1 MQRFENGSDICGF
14 RNLNNS
20 ASKRVLN
27 LLEPVKL
34 TVWKVVIVKLRMH
47 NEGCNGAGCSEVKIW
62 ADTAKFTDVIVARL
76 RKCSDL
82 IREGV
87 RDSSS
92 KIKPRLR
99 AEWVVVKEQS
109 CILDS
114 CCLSRMRRNSVLE
127 ELRVRRTL

>member
-62 ADTAKFTDVIVARL
+62 ADTAKFTDVIVARF
-76 RKCSDL
+76 RKCRDL
-82 IREGV
+82 VRESKVFVKNKAEVPSGV
-87 RDSSS
+87 G
-92 KIKPRLR
+92 I
-99 AEWVVVKEQS
+99 VVREES
-109 CILDS
+109 CILENLEKS
-114 CCLSRMRRNSVLE
+114 IRRNLVLE
-127 ELRVRRTL
+127 ELRV